1 MFQWEVG
8 VQVAHPGI
16 ANDFN
21 DEDAKKYYRYYQ
33 WVFFSNLKLDNNGKS

>member
-1 MFQWEVG
+1 MFQLKVG

-21 DEDAKKYYRYYQ
+21 DEDAKKYYTYYQ
-33 WVFFSNLKLDNNGKS
+33 WVCFSTLKLNNNGKS